1 MSAII
6 LEKEQ
11 FEITI
16 TRLCYEL
23 IENHDPFQSTAL
35 IGLQPRGIYL
45 AQSIHHRLK
54 SILGDHDFAIGNL
67 DTTFYRDDFRRRD
80 EPIIPSSS
88 DINFLME
95 GKNVIMIDDVLY
107 TGRTVRAGLDAMLDY
122 GRPSKVEFLVLV
134 DRRYSRQLP
143 VEPDY
148 VGMQVDTRASQQV
161 KVEWEATE
169 GANKVWL
176 LNQ

>member
-1 MSAII
+1 MSVII

-16 TRLCYEL
+16 TRLCYQL
-23 IENHDPFQSTAL
+23 IENHDKFQSSAL
-35 IGLQPRGIYL
+35 VGLQPRGIYL
-45 AQSIHHRLK
+45 AQSIHQRLK
-54 SILGDHDFAIGNL
+54 AILGEYDFDIGNL

-80 EPIIPSSS
+80 EPILPSES
-88 DINFLME
+88 DIDFLIE
-95 GKNVIMIDDVLY
+95 GKHVIMIDDVLF

-176 LNQ
+176 MNQ